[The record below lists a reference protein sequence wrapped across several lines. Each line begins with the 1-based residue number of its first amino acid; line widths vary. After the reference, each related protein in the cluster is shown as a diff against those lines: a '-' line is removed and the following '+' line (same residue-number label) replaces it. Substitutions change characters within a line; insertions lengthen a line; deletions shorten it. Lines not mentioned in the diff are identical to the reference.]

1 MSLFCILKMAEKLHF
16 LRTCNSEVIDMNPY
30 IVYVKLDE
38 ENRITSVDSSAFL
51 RETDGWTEI
60 DSGYG
65 DKHHHA
71 QGNYFDKPPCDER
84 GIYRYKAYQ
93 FVDAPAGKII
103 ARFFKNDEEYV
114 ILERTQEEMD
124 ADYVPPEV
132 KPTDAERISKLESE
146 KKLLTAQVQAL
157 SDRNDFMEDCI
168 AEMATIVYA

>member
-1 MSLFCILKMAEKLHF
+1 ME
-16 LRTCNSEVIDMNPY
+16 NPY
-30 IVYVKLDE
+30 IVYAKT
-38 ENRITSVDSSAFL
+38 NSNGYITAVNSSAFL

-65 DKHHHA
+65 DKYHHA
-71 QGNYFDKPPCDER
+71 QGNYFPQHIMDDR
-84 GIYRYKAYQ
+84 GIYRYKL
-93 FVDAPAGKII
+93 VDGKP
-103 ARFFKNDEEYV
+103 V
-114 ILERTQEEMD
+114 ERTQEEMD

-132 KPTDAERISKLESE
+132 KPTDAERISQLESE